1 MLAVTPSLLLIA
13 LSLPAQA
20 PPTAG
25 PLVETGTVS
34 EDPFDTL
41 WTPGGPGPASPAP
54 ETTADAVGPG
64 SAPRGVAGPGAPRL
78 QVPAPPPAQAP
89 QMVVQTKTVRRWYR
103 WPIVITDAI
112 FSIMGLIGFGLENAP
127 LAATGTLGYAFS
139 APAWHWSNGNMN
151 GGILS
156 MTMHSFGPAAV
167 GLLSAIFG
175 AVVQGADCNGD
186 CGNDRAW
193 FFGGAAAG
201 VVATT
206 VMDVFVLAYV
216 DEQAPSGVS
225 LAPVIG
231 RAEGATTFGIG
242 GRF

>member
-1 MLAVTPSLLLIA
+1 MLAITPSLLLIA

-20 PPTAG
+20 PPA
-25 PLVETGTVS
+25 PSKLVETGTVS
-34 EDPFDTL
+34 EDPFDSL
-41 WTPGGPGPASPAP
+41 WTPGGPGPSPAAP
-54 ETTADAVGPG
+54 EAVPDAAPG
-64 SAPRGVAGPGAPRL
+64 GAPRDIAGPGAPRL
-78 QVPAPPPAQAP
+78 QPPTAPPAAAP
-89 QMVVQTKTVRRWYR
+89 QMLVQTKTVRRWYR

-112 FSIMGLIGFGLENAP
+112 FSIVGLIGFGLENAP

-167 GLLSAIFG
+167 GLLSAVFG
-175 AVVQGADCNGD
+175 AMVQGADCNGD
-186 CGNDRAW
+186 CGNDRVW

-216 DEQAPSGVS
+216 DEPATSGLS

>member
-20 PPTAG
+20 PAAPG
-25 PLVETGTVS
+25 QFVQTGTVS
-34 EDPFDTL
+34 EDPFDSL
-41 WTPGGPGPASPAP
+41 WTPGGPGPITPEAVPEAAP
-54 ETTADAVGPG
+54 GG
-64 SAPRGVAGPGAPRL
+64 APRDSSGPGAPRL
-78 QVPAPPPAQAP
+78 QLPTAPPAAAP

-112 FSIMGLIGFGLENAP
+112 FSIVGLIGFGLENAP

-167 GLLSAIFG
+167 GLLSAVFG
-175 AVVQGADCNGD
+175 AVAQGADCNGD

-216 DEQAPSGVS
+216 DEPATSGLS